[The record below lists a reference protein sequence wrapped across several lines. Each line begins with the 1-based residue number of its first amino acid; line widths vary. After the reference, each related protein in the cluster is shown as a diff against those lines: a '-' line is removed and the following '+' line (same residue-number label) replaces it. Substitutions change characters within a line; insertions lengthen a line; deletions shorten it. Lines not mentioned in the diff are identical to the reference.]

1 MRLHHWHRRHPPLP
15 LAAKRDEFENP
26 PIIVNSSHAP
36 HTTSLL
42 SSTTQSLATSSGK
55 DNIASQFPHAKNSIR
70 FACIFFPLHSSSF
83 SPSDRRRLLIGLL
96 GLRSPRVLWSGK
108 YTCTFRRAE
117 EDTLRCCLRRLRRLR
132 RLLLLPFFFVFFS
145 ASSSI
150 SFSSSRA
157 DSSGTRNEEQPVVFL
172 LLLLLL
178 EEEEKE
184 EEEERSATS

>member
-1 MRLHHWHRRHPPLP
+1 MTTSTTKHHPRHHHHHRHPRRWRLYRLRLHHWHRRHPPLP

-83 SPSDRRRLLIGLL
+83 SPSDRRRLLIGA
-96 GLRSPRVLWSGK
+96 SG
-108 YTCTFRRAE
+108 
-117 EDTLRCCLRRLRRLR
+117 
-132 RLLLLPFFFVFFS
+132 S
-145 ASSSI
+145 A
-150 SFSSSRA
+150 FSSCPLVRKIYLHFSQ
-157 DSSGTRNEEQPVVFL
+157 S
-172 LLLLLL
+172 
-178 EEEEKE
+178 
-184 EEEERSATS
+184 